1 MGPHSNYDPAVPEDQ
16 ITEADIERM
25 KRGFEL
31 YNARDYQ
38 ALREFVAPDVV
49 IERVG
54 GLPPVHGFEALV
66 ALQEPDAFEW
76 QHLHAVDWTI
86 NGDRG
91 LVRVRIHAKGAGS
104 GVELDVE
111 GWQVYTLRDGLVV
124 RMQNFLEEAD
134 ARAAAGL

>member
-1 MGPHSNYDPAVPEDQ
+1 VPEDQ

-25 KRGFEL
+25 KRGFAL
-31 YNARDYQ
+31 YNEGDYQ
-38 ALREFVAPDVV
+38 ALREFMAPDVV

-54 GLPPVHGFEALV
+54 GLPPIHGFDELV

-76 QHLHAVDWTI
+76 QRIHAVDWII
-86 NGDRG
+86 NGDKG
-91 LVRVRIHAKGAGS
+91 LVRIRIHAKGAGS

-124 RMQNFLEEAD
+124 RMQNFLDEED